1 MLGKKILLSV
11 AIVAAIWTQGSS
23 ATVIEE
29 NMDSKFCSDNTIR
42 TTYVII
48 DTDGIEE
55 KQLKEKLKKL
65 YVAAIPHEPYIFYIK
80 KDGQLMKVQEAGCYP
95 NLTLSEK
102 KKANEEESG
111 IFGVKVDKLLE
122 RRQAAFRNSISSMIK
137 TKVIP
142 EYKTTTSEKN
152 LVQQISSS
160 DIFNDPNARVVIFS
174 DLSQNFNGRSIVE
187 TDVNSALK
195 YAKDN
200 YALKTQQS
208 DVHIVYPNS
217 VSDLSIKKEFFKKYF
232 MESNADIH
240 ISNTF
245 KGEVI
250 DELENI
256 DFYVELAT
264 PKKPIA
270 NISLLIAKKGEQYSL
285 SNSRLEFAGKDI
297 SIPIVKA
304 KVTKNEEGLFKIIA
318 HLDKN
323 FVSKL
328 FVTEGNNEF
337 KIKLTQDPMTKLF
350 SGKLWSYNGYT
361 KDGKQLDIAL
371 NAFEE

>member
-11 AIVAAIWTQGSS
+11 ATAATIWTQGLN
-23 ATVIEE
+23 ATVVED

-48 DTDGIEE
+48 DTDGIED
-55 KQLKEKLKKL
+55 KQLKGKLKKL
-65 YVAAIPHEPYIFYIK
+65 YAAAIPHEPYLFYIK
-80 KDGQLMKVQEAGCYP
+80 KDGQLIKVQEAGCYP

-102 KKANEEESG
+102 KKAALEESG

-137 TKVIP
+137 TKVVP
-142 EYKTTTSEKN
+142 AYKTTTSEKN

-160 DIFNDPNARVVIFS
+160 DIFNEPNSRVVIFS
-174 DLSQNFNGRSIVE
+174 DLSQDFNGRSIVE

-195 YAKDN
+195 YVKDN
-200 YALKTQQS
+200 YPLKTQQS
-208 DVHIVYPNS
+208 DVHIVYPNN

-250 DELENI
+250 DKLEKI

-270 NISLLIAKKGEQYSL
+270 NISLLISKKGEQYSL

-350 SGKLWSYNGYT
+350 FGKLWSYDGYT
-361 KDGKQLDIAL
+361 KDGKQLDITL